1 MPPSPPAS
9 ILIIEDDAPLRQLL
23 RLCLEEAGYDVKE
36 AITGRDGTRE
46 FRKAPIDLVITDIF
60 MPDCDGLDVIRR
72 LRRLH
77 PRLKILAIS
86 GGSGTMDYLRKATS
100 LGATRVLYKPFVV
113 PTLLR
118 TVGDLLASEGDGPQ
132 NKAV

>member
-1 MPPSPPAS
+1 MHS
-9 ILIIEDDAPLRQLL
+9 ILIIEDDAVVRQLL

-36 AITGRDGTRE
+36 ATTGRDGTRE

-77 PRLKILAIS
+77 PSLKILAIS
-86 GGSGTMDYLRKATS
+86 GGSGTMDYLREATA
-100 LGATRVLYKPFVV
+100 LGATRVLYKPFVM

-118 TVGDLLASEGDGPQ
+118 TVSDLLA
-132 NKAV
+132 A

>member
-1 MPPSPPAS
+1 MHS
-9 ILIIEDDAPLRQLL
+9 ILIIEDDAAVRQLL

-36 AITGRDGTRE
+36 ATTGRDGTRE
-46 FRKAPIDLVITDIF
+46 FRKGPIDLVITDIF
-60 MPDCDGLDVIRR
+60 MPNCDGLDVIRR

-77 PRLKILAIS
+77 PSLKILAIS
-86 GGSGTMDYLRKATS
+86 GGSGTMDYLREATS
-100 LGATRVLYKPFVV
+100 LGATRVLYKPFVM

-118 TVGDLLASEGDGPQ
+118 TVGDLLAAEDAAPQ

>member
-1 MPPSPPAS
+1 MPGPLES
-9 ILIIEDDAPLRQLL
+9 IPVGADARCLIIEDDAAVRQLL

-36 AITGRDGTRE
+36 ATTGRDGTRE
-46 FRKAPIDLVITDIF
+46 FRKTPIDLVITDIF

-77 PRLKILAIS
+77 PSLKILAIS
-86 GGSGTMDYLRKATS
+86 GGSGTMDYLREATA
-100 LGATRVLYKPFVV
+100 LGATRVLYKPFVM

-118 TVGDLLASEGDGPQ
+118 TVGDLLA
-132 NKAV
+132 A